1 MIVEMSLE
9 DLKSLNRLAVLGRLM
24 AGLIHNVNGPLQTI
38 GIDLELM
45 ALQSMQD
52 GPSNIELAKK
62 IGPRLQRM
70 EGEFDA
76 INQLIR
82 TTSVRASTNEEYN
95 HYRTLNDFIEDEFSF
110 LKANL
115 YFKHV
120 VRKDYDFSSELPSFS
135 AFSGDIPLGLRW
147 FFHALVDELERRKIP
162 EIRVRTLAG
171 DPKIHLLC
179 SAKGGDLSEP
189 FLKGLSLELSAS
201 QTIRI
206 EKSDLAVTVAVVLL
220 QQAGVL
226 FSTDTGAGKTLIH
239 LQIPVPGATE
249 GA

>member
-24 AGLIHNVNGPLQTI
+24 AGLIHNLNGPLQNI

-45 ALQSMQD
+45 ALQSMQE
-52 GPSNIELAKK
+52 GPSNDQLAKK
-62 IGPRLQRM
+62 IEPRLQRM

-76 INQLIR
+76 INQLVR
-82 TTSVRASTNEEYN
+82 TTSMRASMNEEYN
-95 HYRTLNDFIEDEFSF
+95 HYRTLNEFLEEEFSF

-115 YFKHV
+115 YFKHNV
-120 VRKDYDFSSELPSFS
+120 QKHFDFSSKLPSFS
-135 AFSGDIPLGLRW
+135 RLFGDVPLGLRW
-147 FFHALVDELERRKIP
+147 FFHALIDELEKQKIP
-162 EIRVRTLAG
+162 EIKVRTLAG

-179 SAKGGDLSEP
+179 STEGGDLSEP

-206 EKSDLAVTVAVVLL
+206 GESELGITVAVALL
-220 QQAGVL
+220 QQAGVI
-226 FSTDTGAGKTLIH
+226 FSTDTGPGKTVIH
-239 LQIPVPGATE
+239 LQVPVLEAT
-249 GA
+249 GGR